1 MNAYGAVAPSATLR
15 SADVRSSK
23 SNGKSF
29 LTIVAGVIVLGG
41 CLRRPARALCGFL
54 LRRLFSAAPIC
65 PLLRAA
71 QGPPSQDRHCT

>member
-41 CLRRPARALCGFL
+41 FLRRPARALCGVIPHPFL
-54 LRRLFSAAPIC
+54 RCSDL
-65 PLLRAA
+65 PLLACGAGATLRDG
-71 QGPPSQDRHCT
+71 QCT